1 MEEPGMDDNTFR
13 YLEIAYE
20 EVDGSP
26 FEEVSS
32 QQIGRKLG
40 VDDDRQRRIERD
52 LINQGLLQDAG
63 ADSFRLRLPAI
74 HHVEEQW
81 LEEGRKDVVD
91 ERRKQRGDYVR
102 ELYQLADEDPSIAVP
117 VPDLQEQLPFAAQV
131 ERRTREYLAA
141 AGLIEVDEDRVTL
154 TKQGAEWALQASDS
168 EG

>member
-1 MEEPGMDDNTFR
+1 MDDDTFR

-26 FEEVSS
+26 FQEVSS

-63 ADSFRLRLPAI
+63 ASSFRLRLPAV
-74 HHVEEQW
+74 HYVEEAW
-81 LEEGRKDVVD
+81 LDEGRQELVD
-91 ERRKQRGDYVR
+91 ERRKERGDYVR

-117 VPDLQEQLPFAAQV
+117 ISDLQEQLPFSSKV
-131 ERRTREYLAA
+131 ERRTREYLTA
-141 AGLIEVDEDRVTL
+141 AGLVEEEDERVVL
-154 TKQGAEWALQASDS
+154 TKQGAEWAMDAS
-168 EG
+168 E